1 MLRRCDAALLI
12 GDPALFLDHERLGAE
27 KIDLGEQWTSM
38 TGLPFVWAF
47 WAGRRAALS
56 HEAVAALGAARD
68 AGVADSDNV
77 AKIYCGPDRAAR
89 GRAYLRENIYYVL
102 GDRE

>member
-1 MLRRCDAALLI
+1 MPPEPELMLRRCDAALLI

-47 WAGRRAALS
+47 WAVPAALLDQQDVAVPGVLQVV
-56 HEAVAALGAARD
+56 HPPERLVEVDQRLGVQLDLGEAP
-68 AGVADSDNV
+68 AGE
-77 AKIYCGPDRAAR
+77 RQ
-89 GRAYLRENIYYVL
+89 E
-102 GDRE
+102 